1 MENVGVISMGIKAP
15 IVREGDDLADIVV
28 KSVLQATWNGHTN
41 KYDLN
46 DKDVLGITESIVAR
60 NQGNYVTLDEISEE
74 IKTKFNNPETIVVIN
89 PIYSRNRF
97 SMILK
102 AIARAAEKRIVIIMP
117 DFDEVGNPRGEN
129 PWTGVD
135 MENYYM
141 DICSNEGKNVVV
153 YRNIENAYFFNDD
166 SWLNTNSNT
175 GFLYCGLHDYNEW
188 KLRNATLC
196 LNKYYL
202 TLADICANKSKYG
215 LLGSN
220 KATEEKLKL
229 FPHDAKAQNLVEDI
243 QKRILKETGKKI
255 EVCVY
260 GDGAFKD
267 PVAKIWE
274 FADPITMPA
283 YTNSELFES
292 SPNEIKIK
300 YLADNKYENL
310 KGEELNEAIQ
320 KEIEKCKGN
329 SLKGNMIS
337 EGTTPRLYR
346 DLLASLMDLT
356 SGSGMRA
363 TPFVLIKNYF
373 N

>member
-1 MENVGVISMGIKAP
+1 MKNVGVISMGIKAP
-15 IVREGDDLADIVV
+15 IVKEGDDLADIVV
-28 KSVLQATWNGHTN
+28 KSVLEATWNGYTN

-46 DKDVLGITESIVAR
+46 DRDVLGITESIVAR
-60 NQGNYVTLDEISEE
+60 NQGNYVTVDEIAEE
-74 IKTKFNNPETIVVIN
+74 IKKKFNNPDVIVVDR

-102 AIARAAEKRIVIIMP
+102 AIARAAGSGVIFIMP
-117 DFDEVGNPRGEN
+117 EIDEVGNPSGVN

-135 MENYYM
+135 IGDYYM
-141 DICSNEGKNVVV
+141 MICFKEGKQVQFVSPYSNYSVPQGVNV
-153 YRNIENAYFFNDD
+153 AH
-166 SWLNTNSNT
+166 
-175 GFLYCGLHDYNEW
+175 LYCGLHDYQGWYDEHCPADE
-188 KLRNATLC
+188 RESGEFQH
-196 LNKYYL
+196 L
-202 TLADICANKSKYG
+202 TLANICSDKCEYG

-220 KATEEKLKL
+220 KATEEMLKL
-229 FPHDAKAQNLVEDI
+229 FPNKEKAQKLVEDI
-243 QKRILKETGKKI
+243 QERILKQTGKKI

-267 PVAKIWE
+267 PVANIWE

-300 YLADNKYENL
+300 YLADNKYGNL

-320 KEIEKCKGN
+320 KEIENVKGN